1 MKVACVLITHLRA
14 KAELQRRPHLKDQ
27 PVLIADRG
35 KSRPLVVDH
44 FPKAVAVS
52 AGMSLEES
60 LSRQAGALVLEAD
73 EPHYRRVFQ
82 QAVRALQGVGDRVED
97 SGLGV
102 AYVAMDGLEALY
114 GGDEMLARALLDAL
128 PQTLLPRVGVGHGK
142 FPALVAAR
150 SSEPLGLTK
159 VSEDAAAFLSSRSAG
174 LLPVSEDTISALR
187 RFGLNTLGQVAAME
201 RNMLIDQFGPE
212 GGWAWN
218 LANGRDDRHLT
229 PLKHQETVTEQTSLP
244 FSSTSLEMLLVAV
257 DILLRRAYARPAMRG
272 RYAGRITLECPVYG
286 TAPWEKTINF
296 RAGIG
301 QWEKASFIIRS
312 QLEAEPPEVP
322 IDGLSLTLSGF
333 TGESGSQL
341 GLLPD
346 VREKRRGWLAEAE
359 RWLQSKTAGT
369 PALYRVVQVAPWHP
383 APEMRAVQTPLEP
396 SGGVIRPLVSPE
408 PVEVR
413 EDGNRQPEA
422 VRQQEQWRRVSRI
435 AERWSFDLWWLPK
448 PLTRIYYRVERE
460 DGGQITLF
468 LDQHEECWYQQ
479 GR

>member
-35 KSRPLVVDH
+35 RSRPLVVDH
-44 FPKAVAVS
+44 FPMAVSVS

-82 QAVRALQGVGDRVED
+82 QAVSALQGVGDRVED

-187 RFGLNTLGQVAAME
+187 RFGLHTLGQVAAMKQ
-201 RNMLIDQFGPE
+201 NMLIDQFGPE
-212 GGWAWN
+212 GGWAWT
-218 LANGRDDRHLT
+218 LANGHDDRHLT

-244 FSSTSLEMLLVAV
+244 FSSTSLEMLWW
-257 DILLRRAYARPAMRG
+257 RW
-272 RYAGRITLECPVYG
+272 THCC
-286 TAPWEKTINF
+286 
-296 RAGIG
+296 
-301 QWEKASFIIRS
+301 
-312 QLEAEPPEVP
+312 AEP
-322 IDGLSLTLSGF
+322 
-333 TGESGSQL
+333 
-341 GLLPD
+341 
-346 VREKRRGWLAEAE
+346 
-359 RWLQSKTAGT
+359 T
-369 PALYRVVQVAPWHP
+369 PALP
-383 APEMRAVQTPLEP
+383 
-396 SGGVIRPLVSPE
+396 
-408 PVEVR
+408 
-413 EDGNRQPEA
+413 
-422 VRQQEQWRRVSRI
+422 
-435 AERWSFDLWWLPK
+435 
-448 PLTRIYYRVERE
+448 
-460 DGGQITLF
+460 
-468 LDQHEECWYQQ
+468 
-479 GR
+479 